1 MKTRRYVRT
10 IAAAT
15 LALALTGCA
24 GQAETDDQRVWLNAA
39 EGQATTVVNQEA
51 AQPTEATTI
60 LAEPTLP
67 EETQIPE
74 STEVHKLQQEATE
87 ATVPLTAETEPL
99 TEETSP
105 PENVPPAPPP
115 TQPPTFPTEAEE
127 ETVPPETQ
135 PRETEPPETLPKET
149 EPPETEPVETA
160 PPETEPEP
168 ETSGD
173 IYSAA
178 EARAVGNSY
187 AASAYGMTVSPEL
200 GFGNASYEFADTAY
214 VSGLRVL
221 GGQSYLNQMVTA
233 KVDSLVANLRGA
245 YGADTDLSAYR
256 VNCYVAYDPDGEL
269 YWIYVFYG

>member
-1 MKTRRYVRT
+1 MKNRRYVRT
-10 IAAAT
+10 ITAAT

-39 EGQATTVVNQEA
+39 EGPTTTVETQEA
-51 AQPTEATTI
+51 AKPPTEATIPT
-60 LAEPTLP
+60 EPTSP

-74 STEVHKLQQEATE
+74 TTEVHELQQETTE
-87 ATVPLTAETEPL
+87 VTVPLPAETEPL
-99 TEETSP
+99 NEESSP
-105 PENVPPAPPP
+105 PETIPPAPPP
-115 TQPPTFPTEAEE
+115 TQPPTFPTEPE

-168 ETSGD
+168 ESSGD
-173 IYSAA
+173 IYSAS
-178 EARAVGNSY
+178 EAMAVGNSY

-221 GGQSYLNQMVTA
+221 GGQSYLNQMVIQ
-233 KVDSLVANLRGA
+233 KIDSLAANLRGA

-269 YWIYVFYG
+269 YRIYVFYG

>member
-1 MKTRRYVRT
+1 MKNRRYVRT

-39 EGQATTVVNQEA
+39 EGQATIVVTQEA

-60 LAEPTLP
+60 PTEPTSP
-67 EETQIPE
+67 AETQIPE
-74 STEVHKLQQEATE
+74 TTEVHELQQETTE
-87 ATVPLTAETEPL
+87 VTVPLPAETEPL

-105 PENVPPAPPP
+105 LETIPPAPPP
-115 TQPPTFPTEAEE
+115 TQPPTFPTEPE

-135 PRETEPPETLPKET
+135 PRETEPPETIPKET

-160 PPETEPEP
+160 PPETESEP
-168 ETSGD
+168 ESNGD

-178 EARAVGNSY
+178 EAMAVGNSY

-221 GGQSYLNQMVTA
+221 GGQSYLNQMVIG
-233 KVDSLVANLRGA
+233 KIDSLAANLRGA

-256 VNCYVAYDPDGEL
+256 VNCYVEYDPDGEL

>member
-1 MKTRRYVRT
+1 MKNRRYVRT

-24 GQAETDDQRVWLNAA
+24 GQAENDDQRVWLNAA
-39 EGQATTVVNQEA
+39 EGQATTVVTQEA

-60 LAEPTLP
+60 PTEPTLP

-74 STEVHKLQQEATE
+74 TTEVHKLQQEAIET
-87 ATVPLTAETEPL
+87 TVPLTAETEPL

-105 PENVPPAPPP
+105 P
-115 TQPPTFPTEAEE
+115 

-149 EPPETEPVETA
+149 EPPETEPMENA

-168 ETSGD
+168 ESNGD

-178 EARAVGNSY
+178 EAMAVGNSH

-221 GGQSYLNQMVTA
+221 GGQSYLNQMVIQ
-233 KVDSLVANLRGA
+233 KIDSLAANLRGA
-245 YGADTDLSAYR
+245 YGEDTDLSAYR
-256 VNCYVAYDPDGEL
+256 VNCYVEYDPDGEL

>member
-1 MKTRRYVRT
+1 MKNRRYVRT

-39 EGQATTVVNQEA
+39 EGQATTVVTQEA
-51 AQPTEATTI
+51 AQPIETTTI
-60 LAEPTLP
+60 PTEPTSP
-67 EETQIPE
+67 AETQIPE
-74 STEVHKLQQEATE
+74 TTEVHKLQQEATE

-105 PENVPPAPPP
+105 PEAVPPSPSP
-115 TQPPTFPTEAEE
+115 TQPPTFPTEAED

-135 PRETEPPETLPKET
+135 PRETEPPETIPKET
-149 EPPETEPVETA
+149 EPPETEP
-160 PPETEPEP
+160 EPES
-168 ETSGD
+168 SGD

-178 EARAVGNSY
+178 EAMAVGNSH

-221 GGQSYLNQMVTA
+221 GGQSYLNQMVIQ
-233 KVDSLVANLRGA
+233 KIDSLAANLRGA

-256 VNCYVAYDPDGEL
+256 MNCYVAYDPDGDL

>member
-39 EGQATTVVNQEA
+39 EGQATTVVTQEA

-60 LAEPTLP
+60 PTEPTLP

-74 STEVHKLQQEATE
+74 STEAQELQQEATE
-87 ATVPLTAETEPL
+87 TTVPLTAETEPL

-105 PENVPPAPPP
+105 PETVSPAPSP
-115 TQPPTFPTEAEE
+115 TQPPTFPTEPM

-135 PRETEPPETLPKET
+135 PTQTEPPETIPKET

-168 ETSGD
+168 ESSGD
-173 IYSAA
+173 IYSAS
-178 EARAVGNSY
+178 EAMAVGNSY

-221 GGQSYLNQMVTA
+221 GGQSYLNQMVI
-233 KVDSLVANLRGA
+233 KKIDSLAANLRGA

-256 VNCYVAYDPDGEL
+256 VNSYVAYDPDGEL

>member
-1 MKTRRYVRT
+1 MKKRRYVRT

-39 EGQATTVVNQEA
+39 EGQATTVVTQEA

-60 LAEPTLP
+60 PTEPTLP

-74 STEVHKLQQEATE
+74 STEAHELQQETTE
-87 ATVPLTAETEPL
+87 VTVPLPAETEPL
-99 TEETSP
+99 NEESSP
-105 PENVPPAPPP
+105 PE
-115 TQPPTFPTEAEE
+115 TI
-127 ETVPPETQ
+127 
-135 PRETEPPETLPKET
+135 PKET

-160 PPETEPEP
+160 PPETEPVP
-168 ETSGD
+168 ESSGD

-178 EARAVGNSY
+178 EAMAVGNSY

-200 GFGNASYEFADTAY
+200 GFGNASYEFGDTAY
-214 VSGLRVL
+214 VSGLKVL
-221 GGQSYLNQMVTA
+221 GGQSYLNQMVIG
-233 KVDSLVANLRGA
+233 KIDSLVANLRGA
-245 YGADTDLSAYR
+245 YGADTDISAYR

>member
-1 MKTRRYVRT
+1 MKNRRYVRT

-39 EGQATTVVNQEA
+39 EGQATTVVTQEA

-60 LAEPTLP
+60 PTETTLP

-74 STEVHKLQQEATE
+74 TTEVHKLQQEATE

-105 PENVPPAPPP
+105 PE
-115 TQPPTFPTEAEE
+115 
-127 ETVPPETQ
+127 TVPPETQ
-135 PRETEPPETLPKET
+135 PTETEPPETIPKET

-221 GGQSYLNQMVTA
+221 GGQSYLNQMVIQ
-233 KVDSLVANLRGA
+233 KIDSLAANLRGA

-256 VNCYVAYDPDGEL
+256 VNCYVEYDPDGEL